1 MDTEVFRDATRAA
14 GVPSGVLHVRAFG
27 MQSYGATVEA
37 MREFTWS
44 RDEMVG
50 DELWLVE
57 HPDVFTLG
65 QAGRIEHVLSPGE
78 IPVVR
83 SDRGGQVTFHGP
95 GQLLAYALVDL
106 RRARR
111 GVRGLVHA
119 LEQSVIDILLPV
131 GLSASRR
138 PGAPGVYLNGAKV
151 ASLGLRV
158 SRGRTYHGLAINV
171 RVNLD
176 PFSWID
182 PCGFPGLA
190 VTRLSDHGVSWT
202 VGEAGSRFAT
212 AFAAQLQRQI
222 VFEPASDLR
231 DELLAG

>member
-1 MDTEVFRDATRAA
+1 
-14 GVPSGVLHVRAFG
+14 

-44 RDEMVG
+44 RNEMVG

-111 GVRGLVHA
+111 GVRELVYA

-158 SRGRTYHGLAINV
+158 RRGRTYHGLAVNV

-202 VGEAGSRFAT
+202 VGGAGSRFAT
-212 AFAAQLQRQI
+212 AFAARLQRQI
-222 VFEPASDLR
+222 VFEPTSDLC
-231 DELLAG
+231 DVLPAG